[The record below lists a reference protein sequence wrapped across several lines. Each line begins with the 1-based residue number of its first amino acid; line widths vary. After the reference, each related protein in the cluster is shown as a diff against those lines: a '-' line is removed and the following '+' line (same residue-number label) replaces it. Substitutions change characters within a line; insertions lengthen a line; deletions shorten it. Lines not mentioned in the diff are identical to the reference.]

1 MVSRRNFFVITL
13 IMLLVLFLFQFSE
26 FIKDYYNDYDTN
38 VYAAS
43 DRSLTQSS
51 VVSSISEADKVLASS
66 DDYAVYIGDTG
77 NSTSPAKSTVQQW
90 CTYSKMNLLSVDSPQ
105 DYTPDSKH
113 MPEVIFV
120 DSDRNDFS
128 KSASALAKIVHSGV
142 TVIFTSL
149 PAPSVIEANQE
160 LKNILGISS
169 VKLDNA
175 QLKGIKLFGGFL
187 VGGEKWYIAN
197 NEKEEKY
204 QDMQLNVPWYLLK
217 SGSKVYMAGLLDE
230 DRYGKVNNELQP
242 CLIWRY
248 RTQDSC
254 VFAINGDYAK
264 DNTGLGIYTAMMYE
278 SKDYEIYPVV
288 NSQNIIA
295 INYPSFSTEN
305 DEQMEKRYS
314 RSSTETLRD
323 IIWPNLSG
331 IINHFNAKMTY
342 MVTPQNNYQD
352 DSYPIAEE
360 IEYYFKLFR
369 ENGDEAGW
377 AAYNLQDSTL
387 RQKIVADYDTF
398 YRTVPN
404 YKFMSMYVNENSREK
419 TMSLLKTSLLKDVKT
434 VVFDYEKNAQMF
446 SYLSSHIM
454 ELKTTNDGLEYT
466 FSKDL
471 KNRSLQTALGY
482 SSITLDMTD
491 VLFPEE
497 ESPEWGR
504 KYEDFATS
512 LGEYLNCYSAFDK
525 NTVSETDSK
534 VRHFLAIDYTKIR
547 EDNNVN
553 VHIENYTEDVCFI
566 LRTHGES
573 IESIVGGS
581 YKKIEDDAYL
591 ILAEN
596 ENFSV
601 KLKPDSTSYYYK

>member
-26 FIKDYYNDYDTN
+26 FIKDFYNDYDTN
-38 VYAAS
+38 VYASS
-43 DRSLTQSS
+43 DRSLTQTS
-51 VVSSISEADKVLASS
+51 VVRPVSESDKIAASE
-66 DDYAVYIGDTG
+66 DGYAVFIGNAADTA
-77 NSTSPAKSTVQQW
+77 SPAKRTVQQW
-90 CTYSKMNLLSVDSPQ
+90 CTYSKMNMLSVGSPEE
-105 DYTPDSKH
+105 YTPDTKH
-113 MPEVIFV
+113 MPEVVFV
-120 DSDRNDFS
+120 DSNQIDFS
-128 KSASALAKIVHSGV
+128 RSASALSGIANSGV
-142 TVIFTSL
+142 TMIFCSL
-149 PAPSVIEANQE
+149 PEPSVIEASEE
-160 LKNILGISS
+160 LRNILGISS
-169 VKLDNA
+169 VKQNKA

-204 QDMQLNVPWYLLK
+204 QDMQLEVPWYILK
-217 SGSKVYMAGLLDE
+217 SGTKVYMAGVLDE
-230 DRYGKVNNELQP
+230 GRYGEVNNELQP
-242 CLIWRY
+242 CIIWRY
-248 RTQDSC
+248 RTDKTC
-254 VFAINGDYAK
+254 VFAINGDYGQ

-278 SKDYEIYPVV
+278 AKDYDIYPVV

-295 INYPSFSTEN
+295 INYPSFSSEN
-305 DEQMEKRYS
+305 NEQMKKRYS

-331 IINHFNAKMTY
+331 LINHFNAKMTY

-352 DSYPIAEE
+352 ESYPKQEE

-377 AAYNLQDSTL
+377 AAYNLQDATL

-419 TMSLLKTSLLKDVKT
+419 TMSLLKTALLKDVRT
-434 VVFDYEKNAQMF
+434 VVFDYEKDTQMF
-446 SYLSSHIM
+446 SYLSNQVM
-454 ELKTTNDGLEYT
+454 ELRTTNDGLDYT
-466 FSKDL
+466 FMKDF

-497 ESPEWGR
+497 DSPEWGR
-504 KYEDFATS
+504 KYEDFATN
-512 LGEYLNCYSAFDK
+512 LAEYLDCYSAFDK
-525 NTVSETDSK
+525 NTVSETDSR
-534 VRHFLAIDYTKIR
+534 VRHFLAADYTEKR
-547 EDNNVN
+547 EDNSIK
-553 VHIENYTEDVCFI
+553 VHIENYKENVYFI

-573 IESIVGGS
+573 IADITGGS
-581 YKKIEDDAYL
+581 WKKIEDDAYL
-591 ILAEN
+591 ILAGDEN
-596 ENFSV
+596 LSIT
-601 KLKPDSTSYYYK
+601 LKPDNTLYYYR